1 VTPNSDWWDRA
12 KLPPRSR
19 PIEIRKPE
27 RLRTFRKAYM
37 QGRIDAVYR
46 EFVKVSAGVS
56 LKSRRLPIMK
66 NGAPAIQN
74 AMPGFTSRPC
84 DGVYC
89 ETSPLED
96 RWAV

>member
-1 VTPNSDWWDRA
+1 MTPNSDWWDRA

-66 NGAPAIQN
+66 KVHQL
-74 AMPGFTSRPC
+74 SRMRCQALP
-84 DGVYC
+84 VAHATELYC
-89 ETSPLED
+89 ET
-96 RWAV
+96 AH